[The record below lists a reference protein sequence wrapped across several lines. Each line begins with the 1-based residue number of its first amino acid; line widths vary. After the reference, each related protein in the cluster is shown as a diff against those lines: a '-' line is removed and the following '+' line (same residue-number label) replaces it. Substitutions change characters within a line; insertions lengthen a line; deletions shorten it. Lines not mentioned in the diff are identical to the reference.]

1 MSNYTYSI
9 VSEMSGMGPPPSGPP
24 PPPHAFF
31 NQGTYHAQPVSQAS
45 MPQQAQ
51 PMPQQ
56 AQPQFAPMNQANIH
70 QQNWNPPGF
79 VGGVHPVQQ
88 QYQHAGFNPFA
99 APPPPPP
106 TAVPSTRNMAGPS
119 HAYGANWQQPP
130 PSTSSNMA
138 GPSHAYRANWQQPPP
153 STSSFTSTPAPTA
166 GPSRESSMARYDT
179 FYKDHY

>member
-1 MSNYTYSI
+1 MLNYADFI

-31 NQGTYHAQPVSQAS
+31 NQGTYHAQPVPQAS
-45 MPQQAQ
+45 MPQQQAQ

-56 AQPQFAPMNQANIH
+56 AQPQFAPMNQANIL

-88 QYQHAGFNPFA
+88 QYQHSGFNPFA

-106 TAVPSTRNMAGPS
+106 TAAPSTSNMAGPS
-119 HAYGANWQQPP
+119 HAYGA
-130 PSTSSNMA
+130 
-138 GPSHAYRANWQQPPP
+138 YWQQPPP
-153 STSSFTSTPAPTA
+153 STSSFQSTPAPTA
-166 GPSRESSMARYDT
+166 GPSRESSMARYYN
-179 FYKDHY
+179 FQHLKGLLLSSVILNQ